1 VKRWLE
7 RRHGEATEE
16 LLLGIAIE
24 DWERIETVRQK
35 RDAAVIPVTA
45 HALSRGDEES
55 VCGLRARQASPTT
68 RWADHGW
75 KTSGA
80 PSSAA
85 RTASGLRPRDCRY
98 RIAGPGETHTPP
110 NIGFALRQSRRGGA

>member
-16 LLLGIAIE
+16 LLLAIAIE

-55 VCGLRARQASPTT
+55 ACGLRARQASPTT
-68 RWADHGW
+68 RWADPWLEDEWGPIVRCPNCQRV
-75 KTSGA
+75 A
-80 PSSAA
+80 SS
-85 RTASGLRPRDCRY
+85 
-98 RIAGPGETHTPP
+98 
-110 NIGFALRQSRRGGA
+110 